1 VTTPHDG
8 GRELAIPP
16 DYATTLAQLKQRIG
30 EERLRVVLSA
40 NRALV
45 RMYWDIGRVVLA
57 REVAEGW
64 GAKVVTRLAHDLSR
78 AFPDMKGFSPRN
90 IRYMRAFAE
99 AWPDPE
105 VVQQVVAR
113 IPWGQNLVLLERLRD
128 PAVRAWYA
136 QRVLEQGWSR
146 SVLALQ
152 IDGQAWERSGKAVTN
167 FSHTL
172 PPPASD
178 LAVQVFKDPY
188 LFDFLGTAD
197 PRREA
202 EVERALVQHVQQ
214 FLLELGIGFAFVG
227 RQVRIEVGDKDFYV
241 DLLFY
246 HLGLRCFV
254 VIELKAVPFEP
265 SFTGQLS
272 FYLAAIDD
280 RMRHP
285 TDGPTIGLLLCRGKD
300 RLEVEY
306 ALRGLKQPVG
316 VADWQAELVRSLP
329 DDLAGSLPTV
339 EELEAELALPTAE
352 RDE

>member
-1 VTTPHDG
+1 MSTVKDV
-8 GRELAIPP
+8 RSELAVPS
-16 DYATTLAQLKQRIG
+16 DYAATLAQLKARIQQ
-30 EERLRVVLSA
+30 ERVRVVLSA

-45 RMYWDIGRVVLA
+45 QLYWDIGRVVLV
-57 REVAEGW
+57 REQAEGW
-64 GAKVVTRLAHDLSR
+64 GAKVITRLAEDLSR
-78 AFPDMKGFSPRN
+78 SFPDMRGFSPRN
-90 IRYMRAFAE
+90 LRYMRAFAD

-105 VVQQVVAR
+105 VVQQVVAQ
-113 IPWGQNLVLLERLRD
+113 IPWGQNLVLMERLRD
-128 PAVRAWYA
+128 PAVRVWYA

-146 SVLALQ
+146 SVLGMQ

-178 LAVQVFKDPY
+178 LAAQVFKDPY

-265 SFTGQLS
+265 AFTGQLS

-329 DDLAGSLPTV
+329 DDLRGSLPTV